1 MVQLTNIHSLSDFQR
16 NTKEHL
22 KRLKRSG
29 DPEVLTV
36 NGKAEL
42 VVQDAR
48 SYQKL
53 LNQAAEAEAVEVL
66 KRRLK
71 AVARGAKSRPLE
83 DVLED
88 LGRKY
93 ESPRKRA

>member
-29 DPEVLTV
+29 NPEVLTV

-53 LNQAAEAEAVEVL
+53 LNQAAEAEAIEIL

-71 AVARGAKSRPLE
+71 AVSRGAKSRPLAK
-83 DVLED
+83 VLDD
-88 LGRKY
+88 LARKY

>member
-53 LNQAAEAEAVEVL
+53 LNQAAEAEAIEIL

-71 AVARGAKSRPLE
+71 AVARGTKSRPLAE
-83 DVLED
+83 VLED

>member
-53 LNQAAEAEAVEVL
+53 LNQAAEAEAVEIL

-71 AVARGAKSRPLE
+71 AVARRAKSRPLAE
-83 DVLED
+83 VLED

>member
-53 LNQAAEAEAVEVL
+53 LNQAAEAEAVEIL

-71 AVARGAKSRPLE
+71 AVARGVKSRPLAK
-83 DVLED
+83 VLDD